1 MHKNPTLHP
10 RDTKLA
16 LPHPR
21 RDSRD
26 PIGGAVLGLSFAPD
40 VVSGWLL
47 AIEKVLTKQKPGLLP
62 DSFGSCM
69 TSLPFDST
77 T

>member
-1 MHKNPTLHP
+1 MRLATTGLACWSQHQEDNGMRKNPKLHP

-16 LPHPR
+16 FISHPR
-21 RDSRD
+21 RD

-47 AIEKVLTKQKPGLLP
+47 AIGY
-62 DSFGSCM
+62 
-69 TSLPFDST
+69 
-77 T
+77 

>member
-40 VVSGWLL
+40 VVLGWLL
-47 AIEKVLTKQKPGLLP
+47 AIEKAPTKEKPDISPIPLVLA
-62 DSFGSCM
+62 
-69 TSLPFDST
+69 
-77 T
+77 